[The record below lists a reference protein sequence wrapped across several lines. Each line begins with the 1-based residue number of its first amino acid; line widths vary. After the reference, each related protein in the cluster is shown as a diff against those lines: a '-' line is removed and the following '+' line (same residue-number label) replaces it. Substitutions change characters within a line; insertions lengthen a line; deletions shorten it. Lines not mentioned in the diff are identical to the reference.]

1 MSFCTSGLLSR
12 TEARKAML
20 MQIVPISGWMKNHIQ
35 VPVQN
40 ATIARTVIANA
51 ARYMV
56 AGTLTRLT
64 SRQATPR

>member
-1 MSFCTSGLLSR
+1 
-12 TEARKAML
+12 ML

-40 ATIARTVIANA
+40 ATMARMVIANA

-56 AGTLTRLT
+56 AGTLTRFT